1 MMFGI
6 GYITKGIEPCTKALF
21 YEAIR
26 SRHVKETCAAIER
39 LERRLT
45 AATDDRERG
54 YCADSISR
62 AKKSLPCIT
71 PMATFKDNKRSVRNA
86 IPSGLNMVDIDHV
99 ENPRA
104 LWEAISK
111 KSLPYSVCLVHVT
124 PSTHGLRII
133 FVQPEGKGIAEAQA
147 DMARAME
154 VEYDG
159 VTKDLARCSF
169 LVPEEYIRYIN
180 EEELW
185 PLTCPTRPLPS
196 PPHKGEGVDSNDA
209 NEEKPP
215 VSEKHEQ
222 EEVTTPLPLWE
233 GQGGGSGRS
242 AVGSSSFR
250 GIPFPEIISS
260 ILYATGY
267 DATPMEG
274 ERNNALYLLA
284 RNLRYICDFNTE
296 QVMAVLPDW
305 GLPHTEVRTTVE
317 SAVKSVRRQ
326 TMPEQLA
333 RIINILGKQY
343 MTLGKQYGNK
353 AWDYLVDAQ
362 GIIGEFVRLQPD
374 YLKNACYLACM
385 ASFATLLTR
394 LRGKGMN
401 GDVLAPNFMVTISAP
416 QASGKSF
423 MMKVYEQICAPI
435 AREDERQRKIMKE
448 IEKQNR
454 RNANNPDYEEKEF
467 KGAIRL
473 LPSNTSNRI
482 LIERMDKAQKQHLM
496 MVAPEIDSMTKAE
509 KAGKWSEK
517 SDVYRLA
524 YDNDRWGTDY
534 ASENSYN
541 AVVNIYL
548 NLLFSGTP
556 AAMSRFFNDIENGLI
571 TRFLFCDLPDTFG
584 MKRPQRLFMD
594 EETRIRVDHELQH
607 YYELMQSSCD
617 EKGEIWIDTRQMV
630 ADVALLYDEKQR
642 RAYLVNQL
650 DPSRDL
656 ARRRYADYAVK
667 MMMIETYLNDGIY
680 TEDIRDRVIGIIDYC
695 TEQLLALHGDAINK
709 SLMDSSDAH
718 EQAKGRGMRK
728 DLLEG
733 LPDEFTRKEF
743 EENAVSL
750 GYSIHS
756 VTKCLTRLIDGAII
770 ERTQQ
775 GQYRQLKG

>member
-6 GYITKGIEPCTKALF
+6 GYITKEIRPCTKALF
-21 YEAIR
+21 YEAVR
-26 SRHVKETCAAIER
+26 SRHVKETCAVIAR
-39 LERRLT
+39 LEKRLAEARDEGDRR
-45 AATDDRERG
+45 
-54 YCADSISR
+54 YCTDSIAQ
-62 AKKSLPCIT
+62 AKRSLPCIT
-71 PMATFKDNKRSVRNA
+71 PMATFRDNRRSVKNA
-86 IPSGLNMVDIDHV
+86 IQSGLNMVDVDHV

-111 KSLPYSVCLVHVT
+111 KSLPYKVCLAHVT

-133 FVQPEGKGIAEAQA
+133 FVQPAGKGIAEAQA
-147 DMARAME
+147 DMARAMD

-169 LVPEEYIRYIN
+169 LVCEEYILYIN
-180 EEELW
+180 EELW
-185 PLTCPTRPLPS
+185 NVTCPLPS
-196 PPHKGEGVDSNDA
+196 TSHKEEVADGNVVQKEPAASPVDSNSLNREEDA
-209 NEEKPP
+209 TFK
-215 VSEKHEQ
+215 
-222 EEVTTPLPLWE
+222 
-233 GQGGGSGRS
+233 
-242 AVGSSSFR
+242 
-250 GIPFPEIISS
+250 GIPYSEIIAAV
-260 ILYATGY
+260 LYAAGY
-267 DATPMEG
+267 DVRPMEG

-296 QVMAVLPDW
+296 HVMAVLPDW
-305 GLPHTEVRTTVE
+305 GLPCSEVRTTVE

-333 RIINILGKQY
+333 KIINALSKQY
-343 MTLGKQYGNK
+343 MTLGEQYGDK
-353 AWDYLVDAQ
+353 AWDYIVDAQ
-362 GIIGEFVRLQPD
+362 GIIGEFVNLQPR

-423 MMKVYEQICAPI
+423 MVKVFEQICAPI
-435 AREDERQRKIMKE
+435 AREDERQRKIMKD
-448 IEKQNR
+448 IDRQNR
-454 RNANNPDYEEKEF
+454 RNAGNADYEEKEF
-467 KGAIRL
+467 RGAIRL

-482 LIERMDKAQKQHLM
+482 LIERMDKADKQHLM
-496 MVAPEIDSMTKAE
+496 IVAPEIDSMTKAE

-541 AVVNIYL
+541 AVVNLYL

-584 MKRPQRLFMD
+584 MKRPQRKFMD
-594 EETRIRVDHELQH
+594 EETRIRVDGELQNL
-607 YYELMQSSCD
+607 YELMQNSCD
-617 EKGEIWIDTRQMV
+617 ENGEIWIDTRQMV
-630 ADVALLYDEKQR
+630 EDVGELYDERQR
-642 RAYLVNQL
+642 RVYLLNQL

-667 MMMIETYLNDGIY
+667 MMMIETYLNGGVY
-680 TEDIRDRVIGIIDYC
+680 TEEIRDRVIGMIDYC
-695 TEQLLALHGDAINK
+695 TEQILALHGDAINR
-709 SLMDSSDAH
+709 SLLESCEAH
-718 EQAKGRGMRK
+718 EQAKVRSRK
-728 DLLEG
+728 KNLLES
-733 LPDEFTRKEF
+733 LPDTFSRRDF
-743 EENAVSL
+743 EQHAVAQ
-750 GYSIHS
+750 GYSINS
-756 VTKCLTRLIDGAII
+756 VTRCLMRLVQGAII
-770 ERTQQ
+770 ERTEH
-775 GQYRQLKG
+775 GLYRKI

>member
-39 LERRLT
+39 LERRLA
-45 AATDDRERG
+45 AATDEKERS
-54 YCADSISR
+54 YCADSIAR
-62 AKKSLPCIT
+62 AKKCLPCIT
-71 PMATFKDNKRSVRNA
+71 PMATFKDNKRSVKNA

-99 ENPRA
+99 ENPRT

-111 KSLPYSVCLVHVT
+111 KPLPYSVCLVHVT

-133 FVQPEGKGIAEAQA
+133 FVQPEGKSIAEAQA
-147 DMARAME
+147 DMARAMD

-169 LVPEEYIRYIN
+169 LVPEEYILLN
-180 EEELW
+180 NLW
-185 PLTCPTRPLPS
+185 QKQPLTPTLP
-196 PPHKGEGVDSNDA
+196 PPGGREQDSNDA
-209 NEEKPP
+209 QGGTAKTEETQIESISENEAQK
-215 VSEKHEQ
+215 V
-222 EEVTTPLPLWE
+222 VTTPFPRAGE
-233 GQGGGSGRS
+233 GSGKG
-242 AVGSSSFR
+242 ALFFR
-250 GIPFPEIISS
+250 GIPFSEIIAS
-260 ILYATGY
+260 ILYAAGY
-267 DATPMEG
+267 DVTPMEG

-305 GLPHTEVRTTVE
+305 GLPHAEVRATVE

-333 RIINILGKQY
+333 RIINALSKQY
-343 MTLGKQYGNK
+343 MTLGEQYGNK

-362 GIIGEFVRLQPD
+362 GIIGEFVKLQPD

-423 MMKVYEQICAPI
+423 MVKVYEQICAPI
-435 AREDERQRKIMKE
+435 AREDERQRKIMKD

-454 RNANNPDYEEKEF
+454 RNINNPDYEEKEF
-467 KGAIRL
+467 QGAIRL

-482 LIERMDKAQKQHLM
+482 LIERMDKAKKQHLM

-534 ASENSYN
+534 ASDNSYN
-541 AVVNIYL
+541 AVVKLYL

-594 EETRIRVDHELQH
+594 EETRIRVDHELQN

-630 ADVALLYDEKQR
+630 ADVSALYDEKQR

-667 MMMIETYLNDGIY
+667 MMMVETYLNGGIY
-680 TEDIRDRVIGIIDYC
+680 TEEIRDRVIGVIDYC

-709 SLMDSSDAH
+709 SLLDSCEAH
-718 EQAKGRGMRK
+718 EQAKSRNRRK

-733 LPDEFTRKEF
+733 LPDEFTRKQF

-750 GYSIHS
+750 GYSIYS
-756 VTKCLTRLIDGAII
+756 VTKCLMRLIDGAII
-770 ERTQQ
+770 ERTTQ
-775 GQYRQLKG
+775 GKYRQLKG